1 MMARIGH
8 TIRGRRA
15 IKSAATGNASNSD
28 MTPETA
34 REVLDKGP
42 AKHLKTL
49 QRRLASAI
57 EQGVSHQA
65 ERMERSLKVARR
77 MQSRAND

>member
-1 MMARIGH
+1 VEVRKLLPDNI
-8 TIRGRRA
+8 
-15 IKSAATGNASNSD
+15 
-28 MTPETA
+28 TPEMA
-34 REVLDKGP
+34 REVLEKGP

-49 QRRLASAI
+49 QRRLASAV

-77 MQSRAND
+77 MQTRAND